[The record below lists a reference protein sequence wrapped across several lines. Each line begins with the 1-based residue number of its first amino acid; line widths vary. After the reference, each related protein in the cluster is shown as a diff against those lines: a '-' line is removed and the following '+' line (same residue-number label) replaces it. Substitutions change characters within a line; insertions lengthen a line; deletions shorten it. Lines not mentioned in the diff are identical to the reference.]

1 MSTAAS
7 RAWLGV
13 ALAGLVL
20 IVLVVG
26 LSLLPRLP
34 AGQQVI
40 DRAQPAFT
48 QERIAATR
56 SGVDVLSQYVDLMD
70 PLLTSRGGG
79 AAEGRSLVRLVRR
92 ELGISSAQARRI
104 LRREAPRTEALMR
117 ALPLER
123 AAGELPALTSYLAT
137 ALTMS
142 EDDLAATLERGFP
155 DLAQA
160 LTALP
165 TVADTWYDVPGVEG
179 FTRPV
184 GDTPVRTVP
193 GLRTYLRDD
202 VVPRMAQHDEDFRS
216 LAGSGGIGYIPY
228 LLLVLGLVVFV
239 YGVLQARRATV
250 TAPGFLSWSILVA
263 LGFLLAVLVVSAQYF
278 PRLDGAQD
286 LVADLE
292 PVFAQER
299 VEGVSIGFDTVHE
312 AVLLGD
318 PIMTRRGGAAR
329 DTARLYRLVAQRSG
343 RRRGDVRRSLM
354 RRAPHTIALLDA
366 LPLSRVAREVP
377 ALTDYLARAFDMP
390 RARVLA
396 QLSRRAPGLTRALL
410 AAPAVTRGWNAL
422 PGTRGA
428 TRFDG
433 ISPLAS
439 LPALDGYLRE
449 DLLPVLVKERTH
461 FGTLAGDGPSLGTLA
476 PVVLVYA
483 LFLVF
488 YGGMMMQF
496 VGRRD
501 QF

>member
-7 RAWLGV
+7 RAWMGA

-20 IVLVVG
+20 VVLVFA
-26 LSLLPRLP
+26 LSLFPRLP

-48 QERIAATR
+48 EERIAATR
-56 SGVDVLSQYVDLMD
+56 AGVSLLSQYVDLMD

-92 ELGISSAQARRI
+92 ELGISSAQARKI
-104 LRREAPRTEALMR
+104 VRREAPRTEALLR

-123 AAGELPALTSYLAT
+123 VARELPALTSYLAT
-137 ALTMS
+137 TLTMS
-142 EDDLAATLERGFP
+142 EDQLAATLERGFP

-165 TVADTWYDVPGVEG
+165 VVADTWYDVPGVEG
-179 FTRPV
+179 FTRAE
-184 GDTPVRTVP
+184 GERPVRTVP

-202 VVPRMAQHDEDFRS
+202 LVPRMVEHDDDVRS
-216 LAGSGGIGYIPY
+216 LAGSGGIGYIPW
-228 LLLVLGLVVFV
+228 LLLVFGLVVFV
-239 YGVLQARRATV
+239 YCVLQARRARV

-278 PRLDGAQD
+278 PRLNGAQE
-286 LVADLE
+286 VVTDLE
-292 PVFAQER
+292 PVFVQER
-299 VEGVSIGFDTVHE
+299 VQGLSIGFDTVDE

-329 DTARLYRLVAQRSG
+329 DTARLYRFVAQRTG

-377 ALTDYLARAFDMP
+377 PLADYLVRAFDMP

-396 QLSRRAPGLTRALL
+396 RLSRRAPGLTRALL
-410 AAPAVTRGWNAL
+410 AAPAVTTGWNDV

-433 ISPLAS
+433 LTPLSS
-439 LPALDGYLRE
+439 LPAVDGYLRE
-449 DLLPVLVKERTH
+449 DLLPVLVKEREH
-461 FGTLAGDGPSLGTLA
+461 FDTLAGGSPSLDTLA

-483 LFLVF
+483 LFVVF

-496 VGRRD
+496 VGGRD